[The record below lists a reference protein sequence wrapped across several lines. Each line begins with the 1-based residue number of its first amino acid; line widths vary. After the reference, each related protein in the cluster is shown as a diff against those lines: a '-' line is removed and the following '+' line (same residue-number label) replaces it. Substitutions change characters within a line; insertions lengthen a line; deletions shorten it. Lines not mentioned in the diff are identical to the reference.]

1 MVVHGSLREDV
12 LGLLFLADVELL
24 SGLLAFG
31 EGITVERVSYVILT
45 FGAVVAQGLSYPP
58 AVPVG
63 LEAPEPVAP
72 SAMRRA
78 EAEK

>member
-1 MVVHGSLREDV
+1 MLYGSLLINA

-24 SGLLAFG
+24 GGLLALG
-31 EGITVERVSYVILT
+31 EGVSVRCVSYLLWEID
-45 FGAVVAQGLSYPP
+45 AVVAQGLSYPP
-58 AVPVG
+58 MVPVG
-63 LEAPEPVAP
+63 LELPEPVAP

>member
-1 MVVHGSLREDV
+1 VLRWSLLGHV

-24 SGLLAFG
+24 SGLLALG
-31 EGITVERVSYVILT
+31 EGVSVDWISRLSLI
-45 FGAVVAQGLSYPP
+45 FESMIARGLSYPP
-58 AVPVG
+58 AEPVG
-63 LEAPEPVAP
+63 LEAPEPVEP

>member
-1 MVVHGSLREDV
+1 LHWNLLGDI
-12 LGLLFLADVELL
+12 LGLLFLADVEFLG
-24 SGLLAFG
+24 GLLALG
-31 EGITVERVSYVILT
+31 EGISVECVSYIFLM
-45 FGAVVAQGLSYPP
+45 FGAVFAWGLSYPP